1 VSRGGRGVLG
11 RFDDGE
17 VVPGRE
23 GASYEAHLVGD
34 V

>member
-1 VSRGGRGVLG
+1 VLG